1 MSEPIGVGEAVQA
14 LRDEL
19 LGAAVAGAGSD
30 VQFEVGPIELE
41 FAVTLTRE
49 VTAKVEGSAKAGL
62 GRVLSAVVSVG
73 AAGKLAKED
82 VHHVRL
88 VLTPKDRTGNPLLIS
103 NEKPPET
110 GGLDSSFGR

>member
-19 LGAAVAGAGSD
+19 LEAAAAGAGSN

-49 VTAKVEGSAKAGL
+49 ATAKVGL
-62 GRVLSAVVSVG
+62 GRVLGTVVSAG
-73 AAGKLAKED
+73 ASGRLTKED
-82 VHHVRL
+82 VHHVKL
-88 VLTPKDRTGNPLLIS
+88 VLTPRDQTGNPLLIS
-103 NEKPPET
+103 NEHPPET
-110 GGLDSSFGR
+110 GSLEPSFGR